1 METLNYQGDF
11 QRSIVEIF
19 DNKMKNVLSTL
30 MPFGTKDSERQ
41 EILESVRSFLTTLS
55 YRYNKENAF
64 GYDER
69 AHKMLLPNSLE
80 QDPMSTQFD
89 VEHAVVQLALS
100 SLCRSKD
107 EEISPYME
115 LFIDNLATICVGNTE
130 LAQPGQENRH
140 APLNQLGGP
149 GVDLLI
155 NIFFTG
161 NPELIREFK
170 NGIATTP
177 EIQESFQR

>member
-55 YRYNKENAF
+55 YRYNRENTF

-107 EEISPYME
+107 EEISPYMD
-115 LFIDNLATICVGNTE
+115 LFIDNLATTCVGNTE
-130 LAQPGQENRH
+130 LEQQENRY
-140 APLNQLGGP
+140 ASLNQLGES
-149 GVDLLI
+149 GVNLLT
-155 NIFFTG
+155 NIYFTG

-170 NGIATTP
+170 NGIAMTP

>member
-19 DNKMKNVLSTL
+19 DNKVKNVLSTL

-55 YRYNKENAF
+55 YCYNRENTF

-107 EEISPYME
+107 GEISHYMD

-130 LAQPGQENRH
+130 PGQENRY
-140 APLNQLGGP
+140 ALLNQLGEA
-149 GVDLLI
+149 GVNLLI
-155 NIFFTG
+155 NIYFTG